1 MKQLMDLAEQLDKY
15 VSNFP
20 YQVNV
25 LSETHTFNYM
35 HTGILARFL
44 QYPPILESFLSSLP
58 DWDMEIGEP
67 EISLPH
73 NNLHCQIGIWKLVS
87 QKSLYLTTTMTFWY

>member
-1 MKQLMDLAEQLDKY
+1 MKDIKMKQLMNLAEQLDKF

-25 LSETHTFNYM
+25 LSEAHTFNNM

-44 QYPPILESFLSSLP
+44 Q
-58 DWDMEIGEP
+58 
-67 EISLPH
+67 
-73 NNLHCQIGIWKLVS
+73 
-87 QKSLYLTTTMTFWY
+87 

>member
-1 MKQLMDLAEQLDKY
+1 MKDAKMKQLMDLAEQLDKY

-25 LSETHTFNYM
+25 LSETHT
-35 HTGILARFL
+35 L
-44 QYPPILESFLSSLP
+44 
-58 DWDMEIGEP
+58 
-67 EISLPH
+67 
-73 NNLHCQIGIWKLVS
+73 IWKLVS